1 MKYIWD
7 TNIAIYYLNKGLN
20 ANAIAFID
28 NIPESTK
35 PILSVITEI
44 ELLGWPKIT
53 EEESK
58 KVKAFIANSTVLTIN
73 DEIKGR
79 TIIIKQQKNIKRPDA
94 LIAATAIAFDLTLL
108 SRNEKDFLDI
118 KGLKFVNPFNG

>member
-7 TNIAIYYLNKGLN
+7 TNIVIYYLNKGLN
-20 ANAIAFID
+20 SNATAFID
-28 NIPESTK
+28 SIPESTK

-53 EEESK
+53 EEETL
-58 KVKAFIANSTVLTIN
+58 KVKAFIDNSTILTIN
-73 DEIKGR
+73 DEIKGG
-79 TIIIKQQKNIKRPDA
+79 TISIKQKKNTKLPDA

-108 SRNEKDFLDI
+108 SRNEKYFLNI
-118 KGLKFVNPFNG
+118 KGLKFVNSFSE